1 MAGLVDTTSADTANI
16 AMDLM
21 DVDEVFVYF
30 IPKLTSSTGHR
41 ADSWSL
47 DKPALTGKFTLSHY
61 ETSNILHI
69 SLLEPSGSLFARC
82 PINLNGTPP
91 KLLDTVVETVLDSSR
106 YFVLLCVDDATKREV
121 RVGIGFRDR
130 THASDLKG
138 HLQDYVRSIERQNKA
153 KELKAPPP
161 ANLTEIEKG
170 VEGIKVGEGQK
181 KEEVVEEDEDWGDFE
196 GA

>member
-1 MAGLVDTTSADTANI
+1 MIFVAKTSSITSSCHALRPQHSPPPLTPPPPPPK
-16 AMDLM
+16 
-21 DVDEVFVYF
+21 

-153 KELKAPPP
+153 KEVSP
-161 ANLTEIEKG
+161 AG
-170 VEGIKVGEGQK
+170 
-181 KEEVVEEDEDWGDFE
+181 
-196 GA
+196 GANATRDVNT